1 MNKGAFRDVYKKLY
15 SAFGPQHWWPG
26 DTQFE
31 VIVGAILT
39 QNTAWTNVEKAI
51 ANLKDAGAL
60 ESAADMIKLR
70 TGTLAKLI
78 KPAGYYN
85 IKAKRI
91 RNFLRFLERGYGS
104 DIKALE
110 SLDTPALRNEL
121 LSVNGIGPETCDSI
135 LLYAFGR
142 PVFVVDAYTKRVFS
156 RHGFFDEDLGY
167 AEVQSIFTENLR
179 RETAVFNEY
188 HALIVRLAKE
198 FCRARP
204 KCGSC
209 PLNALKSLANRHYR

>member
-1 MNKGAFRDVYKKLY
+1 VNKGAFRDVYRKLY

-51 ANLKDAGAL
+51 GNLKKAL
-60 ESAADMIKLR
+60 ALRSPSAMMRLPTRKL
-70 TGTLAKLI
+70 AELI
-78 KPAGYYN
+78 RPAGYYN
-85 IKAKRI
+85 IKAKRLK
-91 RNFLRFLERGYGS
+91 NFLSFLELGYGAS
-104 DIKALE
+104 LKALGR
-110 SLDTPALRNEL
+110 LDTRELRYEL
-121 LSVNGIGPETCDSI
+121 LGVNGIGPETCDSI

-167 AEVQSIFTENLR
+167 AEVQSIFMKNLR

-198 FCRARP
+198 FCRTRP

-209 PLNALKSLANRHYR
+209 PLKANP